1 MSKRSRDE
9 LASIEEERI
18 IELLQKDARMP
29 LAKIAKLVGLSE
41 NTIRKRIDKLK
52 RRGYIREFALLLNPK
67 KFGKHVKAI
76 FLISTEL
83 SKAKDCVK
91 QLKKLHSII
100 NIYFTTGEYSI
111 LAVGLFND
119 DEELNTFL
127 INKLSKLDIHQ
138 YNVITVLDKI
148 KEGYFEI

>member
-1 MSKRSRDE
+1 MSKKSDDE
-9 LASIEEERI
+9 LASVEEERI

-41 NTIRKRIDKLK
+41 NTVRKRIEKLT
-52 RRGYIREFALLLNPK
+52 RNGYIRDFALLLNPK
-67 KFGKHVKAI
+67 KFGKNVKAI

-83 SKAKDCVK
+83 SKVKDCIK
-91 QLKKLHSII
+91 QLKKMPQII
-100 NIYFTTGEYSI
+100 NLYFTTGEYSI
-111 LAVGLFND
+111 LAVALFD
-119 DEELNTFL
+119 DDDDLNMFL

-148 KEGYFEI
+148 KESYFEL

>member
-1 MSKRSRDE
+1 MSKRSTEE

-41 NTIRKRIDKLK
+41 NTVRKRIEKLK
-52 RRGYIREFALLLNPK
+52 RSGYIRDFALLLNPK
-67 KFGKHVKAI
+67 KFGKYVKAI

-83 SKAKDCVK
+83 SNAKDCVK
-91 QLKKLHSII
+91 RLKRFPQII

-111 LAVGLFND
+111 LAVGLFDD
-119 DEELNTFL
+119 DEDLNQFL

-148 KEGYFEI
+148 KESYFEI